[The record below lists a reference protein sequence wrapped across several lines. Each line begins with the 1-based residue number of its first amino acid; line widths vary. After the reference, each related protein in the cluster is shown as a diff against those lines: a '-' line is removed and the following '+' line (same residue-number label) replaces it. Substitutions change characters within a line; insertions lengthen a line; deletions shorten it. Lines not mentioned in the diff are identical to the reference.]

1 MGSTLTVDNIVGATT
16 AANVKLPAG
25 CVVQTTFHT
34 FSTATDFNTD
44 SDADVGGS
52 TVTFTP
58 KFASSLLIL
67 TMSVSIQINRLNSN
81 EGGTVNFVVDG
92 VNINHPTNSAD
103 YEHYINM
110 NSGNTN
116 LYTRTHKEV
125 SINASN
131 TSAKTVKLVGRP
143 HDINDSGVLRINPT
157 GYFTSSIKIQEVTQ

>member
-34 FSTATDFNTD
+34 FSNATEFNSN

-58 KFASSLLIL
+58 KFASSILIL
-67 TMSVSIQINRLNSN
+67 TMSVSIQLNRSNSN
-81 EGGTVNFVVDG
+81 NGGTVNFVVDG
-92 VNINHPTNSAD
+92 VNINHPGNNAD

-116 LYTRTHKEV
+116 LYMRSHKEV
-125 SINASN
+125 SVSASN
-131 TSAKTVKLVGRP
+131 TNAKTIKLVGRTTSTG
-143 HDINDSGVLRINPT
+143 DSGVFRINAY
-157 GYFTSSIKIQEVTQ
+157 GNFTSSIKIQEIAQ

>member
-1 MGSTLTVDNIVGATT
+1 MNS
-16 AANVKLPAG
+16 
-25 CVVQTTFHT
+25 
-34 FSTATDFNTD
+34 D
-44 SDADVGGS
+44 SDADIANS
-52 TVTFTP
+52 SFTFTP

-67 TMSVSIQINRLNSN
+67 TMSVSIQMNRLNSN

-92 VNINHPTNSAD
+92 VNINHPTNNAD

-125 SINASN
+125 SMNASN

-157 GYFTSSIKIQEVTQ
+157 GYFTSSIKIQEIAQ

>member
-25 CVVQTTFHT
+25 CVVQTKFHT
-34 FSTATDFNTD
+34 FTGETVLNSD
-44 SDADVGGS
+44 SDADIGNS
-52 TVTFTP
+52 SFTFTP
-58 KFASSLLIL
+58 KFASSILIL

-81 EGGTVNFVVDG
+81 NGGTVNFVVDG

-131 TSAKTVKLVGRP
+131 TSAKTIKLVGRP
-143 HDINDSGVLRINPT
+143 HATGDSGVLRINPT

>member
-1 MGSTLTVDNIVGATT
+1 MSTLSVDTIQGQT
-16 AANVKLPAG
+16 AAAKVIFPAG
-25 CVVQTTFHT
+25 VVVQTKFHS
-34 FSTATDFNTD
+34 FSTATDFNTN

-67 TMSVSIQINRLNSN
+67 TMSVSIQINRSHSN

-92 VNINHPTNSAD
+92 VNINHPTNNAD

-125 SINASN
+125 SMNASN
-131 TSAKTVKLVGRP
+131 TNAKTVKLVARP
-143 HDINDSGVLRINPT
+143 HDINNSGVLRVNPT
-157 GYFTSSIKIQEVTQ
+157 GYFNSTIKIQEIAQ